1 MPHKSAQIALF
12 KAEMTFLLE
21 MIQTGNYLVSFIEI
35 GEILSGGTVKAKTI
49 RIIQETVRYYFCNCS
64 TLLKQLSQLVK
75 LKQNLDWTELLT

>member
-1 MPHKSAQIALF
+1 VPHQSAQITLF

-35 GEILSGGTVKAKTI
+35 EKFFRGAVKAKTI
-49 RIIQETVRYYFCNCS
+49 RIIQETVRYYFCKYS
-64 TLLKQLSQLVK
+64 TLFKQLSQKVK